1 LERFKRGFVVD
12 NFKDTTLLNT
22 KDNSTFCA
30 MDIEEGCVRPPFI
43 QQNVSLVEKV
53 VNNSDR
59 DAKNYMAYGK
69 VFTLALDD
77 NEKHVVLVEQGLASR
92 TENIN
97 PFAVATFFG
106 KIDINPSSDDW
117 FETKYLPEIVNQ
129 VEGNYLQTKS
139 SLEGTVWGSWQT
151 TWAGKANETSKTFS
165 NWSYTNSSWR
175 NVDVTRT
182 YSQDSAQRRT
192 GIKTTVT
199 SKIDYEEV
207 DDRVVSTSEIPYMRS
222 RYLLVKA
229 RGLKPYTRFY
239 PYFDNVDI
247 DYWCTPCSAIKY
259 ELIENEFDCE
269 SPAGSDY
276 LNKARIIETTKNS
289 YWAEETDKTCLDIG
303 DVITS
308 FGGSSTT
315 GANKSE
321 ALTAVVVGK
330 SIDGET
336 GDKYLYV
343 ANIKKEG
350 GAPLDGRASPTSSA
364 KTFAQGDIIIGSL
377 SGAKGKIRE
386 AQPNLSHINDPLV
399 SNHAGELYFLY
410 WIPDGDRVD
419 YNTTG
424 AKNTSAS
431 LQFRTGDR
439 VLSLT
444 DADGKGVLPTSSA
457 ESVYSAT
464 GLLATRQK
472 TSNAVRNAV
481 ITREN
486 LSEDRTVTNA
496 WSTTTRESM
505 YVDPL
510 AQTFMVDCDG
520 GCFLS
525 KVDIFFASKDD
536 NLPVKLQIRTVENG
550 YPSSKVLAFGE
561 VVKNPSDVHLSTES
575 NPNNTVTYQ
584 TESGITIKESDYNTP
599 TTFEFESPVYVED
612 KTEYCIVLMSDSTKY
627 RVWIAGIGD
636 TVPGSNMVISKQP
649 YNGVLFKSQNASTW
663 TADQTQ
669 DLKFRIYRANFKT
682 NVIGDIQFKAN
693 TPSMVYLEENSIQT
707 KKDSNKIRIWQPHH
721 GMFEGASTRIVYDN
735 MNDIDAKVYATG
747 TLMGA
752 SGDSRKTVIGEH
764 TKFMTECD
772 VGSTIYIE
780 SASQS
785 SERILVGIVKEI
797 ISDTELELTTESP
810 EYGDA
815 SKFFIRKSFNGIPFI
830 SVCKLHNGKVK
841 NVDSESFV
849 IELDDGSVATESGY
863 CGDSNLKISRN
874 LNYDIIQPSVT
885 SQTFSETSIGYIVEG
900 VSGHNVDSNVSYEG
914 RVPNFSV
921 TVNDNNFLPHPMCVY
936 SEENKSGLGD
946 DLVLHVTF
954 ESKNPSLSPIIDGD
968 RVSALLVNNIIN
980 DPTQA
985 NTNVAGLDN
994 EDITFKDGE
1003 SYTLTGGIVGFK
1015 NLAGGSGYTS
1025 KSLKVEHT
1033 GNLVTKTAE
1042 VQAVV
1047 ENGEVTDIIILNSG
1061 SGYVNDDKLMK
1072 VEFKKDDGGATGFSA
1087 IPDIRHNQ
1095 IVVDSS
1101 SPVADISIGKQITV
1115 TVLNHDHVVTVIDKG
1130 VLTDGETIKTIL
1142 YVDKE
1147 WSSSEIGEHT
1157 EPINVHTLFVE
1168 EIAPIGGS
1176 CVAKY
1181 ITKEISLD
1189 GLCDYLRVAYSANC
1203 PFDSDIDVY

>member
-1 LERFKRGFVVD
+1 
-12 NFKDTTLLNT
+12 
-22 KDNSTFCA
+22 
-30 MDIEEGCVRPPFI
+30 M
-43 QQNVSLVEKV
+43 
-53 VNNSDR
+53 
-59 DAKNYMAYGK
+59 
-69 VFTLALDD
+69 
-77 NEKHVVLVEQGLASR
+77 
-92 TENIN
+92 
-97 PFAVATFFG
+97 
-106 KIDINPSSDDW
+106 
-117 FETKYLPEIVNQ
+117 
-129 VEGNYLQTKS
+129 
-139 SLEGTVWGSWQT
+139 
-151 TWAGKANETSKTFS
+151 
-165 NWSYTNSSWR
+165 
-175 NVDVTRT
+175 
-182 YSQDSAQRRT
+182 
-192 GIKTTVT
+192 
-199 SKIDYEEV
+199 
-207 DDRVVSTSEIPYMRS
+207 
-222 RYLLVKA
+222 
-229 RGLKPYTRFY
+229 
-239 PYFDNVDI
+239 
-247 DYWCTPCSAIKY
+247 
-259 ELIENEFDCE
+259 
-269 SPAGSDY
+269 
-276 LNKARIIETTKNS
+276 
-289 YWAEETDKTCLDIG
+289 
-303 DVITS
+303 
-308 FGGSSTT
+308 
-315 GANKSE
+315 
-321 ALTAVVVGK
+321 
-330 SIDGET
+330 
-336 GDKYLYV
+336 

-364 KTFAQGDIIIGSL
+364 KTFARDDIIIGSL
-377 SGAKGKIRE
+377 SGARGKILE

-399 SNHAGELYFLY
+399 TNHAGELYFLY

-444 DADGKGVLPTSSA
+444 DADSKGVLPTSSA

-464 GLLATRQK
+464 GLLTTRQK
-472 TSNAVRNAV
+472 TTNAVRNAV

-486 LSEDRTVTNA
+486 LSQDRTVTNT
-496 WSTTTRESM
+496 WSTTTRETM

-510 AQTFMVDCDG
+510 AQTFMVDCKG

-525 KVDIFFASKDD
+525 KVDIFFASKDA

-561 VVKNPSDVHLSTES
+561 VVKNPSDVHLSIES

-584 TESGITIKESDYNTP
+584 NDSGVTITESDYNTP

-669 DLKFRIYRANFKT
+669 DLKFRLYRANFKT

-707 KKDSNKIRIWQPHH
+707 KKGSNKIRIWQPHH

-747 TLMGA
+747 TLDKA
-752 SGDSRKTVIGEH
+752 SGNSRKKVKGIN
-764 TKFMTECD
+764 TKFTTECD

-780 SASQS
+780 TASQS
-785 SERILVGIVKEI
+785 SETILVGVVEEI
-797 ISDTELELTTESP
+797 ISDTELTLTTDSP
-810 EYGDA
+810 EYESA
-815 SKFFIRKSFNGIPFI
+815 SKFYIRKSFNGIPFI

-849 IELDDGSVATESGY
+849 IELDDGFLATESGY

-900 VSGHNVDSNVSYEG
+900 VYGHNVDSDIYQEG
-914 RVPNFSV
+914 KVPNFSV
-921 TVNDNNFLPHPMCVY
+921 TVNDNNFLPYPMCVY
-936 SEENKSGLGD
+936 SEENKSSLTD
-946 DLVLHVTF
+946 DLVLNVKF

-994 EDITFKDGE
+994 EDITFEGDE

-1015 NLAGGSGYTS
+1015 NLVGGSGYTS
-1025 KSLKVEHT
+1025 KTLEVTAT
-1033 GNLVTKTAE
+1033 GNLVTEKAE

-1061 SGYVNDDKLMK
+1061 SGYINDGKSMT
-1072 VEFKKDDGGATGFSA
+1072 VAFKKSDSGASGFSA
-1087 IPDIRHNQ
+1087 VPVIKHNQ
-1095 IVVDSS
+1095 IVVDNS

-1115 TVLNHDHVVTVIDKG
+1115 LGHTVTVIDKG
-1130 VLTDGETIKTIL
+1130 VLTKDDTPIKTIL

-1147 WSSSEIGEHT
+1147 WSSSEIGTHSNA
-1157 EPINVHTLFVE
+1157 INVHTLFVE

-1203 PFDSDIDVY
+1203 PFDSDIDVYCKSYIGSSGDESYDNTPWVKMESTAPITKVGVNEETFYDVSYSKEGMKAFDRLAVKLVFRGKNSSTVPRVRDLRIIACA